1 MDSQNGVNDEACS
14 HPQSIHLIGG
24 PGGSRAI
31 LAVSGMLLALKYLGI
46 ENYVTIGGISGG
58 SLPLRL
64 LASGMSVKQIVET
77 AIDLRFLDLLDADA
91 KISAVMADHY
101 RSGRYKG
108 QRPAKGLYRSEKL
121 GDWVNSFS
129 LDGDWP
135 QRFWTMAVEGESQI
149 LFTSEGLYERTKG
162 QPFKVICAQSQDL
175 GKAVRA
181 SCSVPGWFTPVEV
194 VLDKEGRKLL
204 LYDGG
209 LSWEGRTPLSI
220 PEDHFKAHPKNVI
233 MCDVGIEPGAKEFI
247 FSAIWKLVCGGKCI
261 TPLGERPAKD
271 DQNLVIRPV
280 VTSVSSF
287 DFDAH
292 PDRKWEAIMEGFAA
306 TVLDLNK
313 AYRLD
318 AEKFLQ
324 AREIIEEYYSSVFS
338 LKKEPSGALSDKTV
352 KLLTKYG
359 VL

>member
-1 MDSQNGVNDEACS
+1 MDSKDGDIDEAGS

-31 LAVSGMLLALKYLGI
+31 LAVSGMLLALKYLGFDR
-46 ENYVTIGGISGG
+46 YATIGGISGG

-64 LASGMSVKQIVET
+64 LAGGMSVGQIVEN
-77 AIDLRFLDLLDADA
+77 AVELRFLDLLDADETM
-91 KISAVMADHY
+91 SAVMADHY
-101 RSGRYKG
+101 RKGRYRG

-121 GDWVNSFS
+121 GDWVNSFC
-129 LDGDWP
+129 GDWP
-135 QRFWTMAVEGESQI
+135 HNFWTMAVDKEAQI
-149 LFTSEGLYERTKG
+149 LFTAAGVYERNKG
-162 QPFKVICAQSQDL
+162 QPFSVICAQSQDL

-181 SCSVPGWFTPVEV
+181 SCSVPGWFTPVE
-194 VLDKEGRKLL
+194 LIPNSDGRKLI

-220 PEDHFKAHPKNVI
+220 PEDHFQADPKSVI
-233 MCDVGIEPGAKEFI
+233 MCDVGVEPGAREFI

-261 TPLGERPAKD
+261 TPLGERPCKD
-271 DQNLVIRPV
+271 DQALVVKPV
-280 VTSVSSF
+280 ITSVSSF

-306 TVLDLNK
+306 TVLALNK

-318 AEKFLQ
+318 AQTFLQ

-338 LKKEPSGALSDKTV
+338 LKKEKPGTLSARTV
-352 KLLTKYG
+352 ELLNKHR